1 MTMKTTRIVTTL
13 LITAILSFTSTL
25 TFAESPTY
33 KSRADIPAEYKWN
46 LQTLYKNETQ
56 WKQDVYKAKKL
67 ADRFAK
73 KEEKL
78 DSDKEILTLLE
89 DYFELFRLM
98 EKIFVYSRI
107 NLDVDISNTSAQGL
121 SDEGQN
127 MMIYVVERTAWFS
140 NELQAIEKE
149 KWEKLLES
157 PKLKPYYTHLKDTY
171 EDKVH
176 SLPPEMEKMLIKTMP
191 IVNAPSEL
199 FTMMSKDLVLPSF
212 TVKDKVYEMSAPL
225 YSVYMSSKDRDV
237 RKAAFQTYY
246 QTLGSYQDTF
256 ASMLANIV
264 KANNFFATTRNYP
277 SSLEAHLER
286 NDIDPKVYTQ
296 LIDTVEEG
304 LPLFHRYLKLKEKYV
319 GIDGSMHMYDL
330 SAPSP
335 FTKEEKIPYEE
346 AKEIV
351 IKGLSPIGDAYLKTL
366 SQGLS
371 SNWVDVYNTPGKA
384 TGAYQIGSYDS
395 HPFVLLNYQGLP
407 SDVLTLA
414 HEMGHAM
421 HSYFSNQNQPY
432 QDARYVTFTAEVSS
446 TLQEHLLHKQL
457 MDEATT
463 KEEKI
468 HALYQYLEDFRVT
481 LFRQTQFAEFEKI
494 IHEMGQNEEPL
505 HAEAIKGVYYDLNKK
520 YYGKDMEV
528 DKEIA
533 MEWARVPHFFHSSF
547 YTYQY
552 ATSFAASAA
561 LAEQLEEGGS
571 EAQNKI
577 VKELFSSG
585 GSLPPI
591 DILKRAG
598 VDMSTKEPIEESLK
612 RFEEL
617 VDEFEELLK

>member
-1 MTMKTTRIVTTL
+1 MKTTRIITTL
-13 LITAILSFTSTL
+13 LITVILGFTTNL
-25 TFAESPTY
+25 TYAENPAY
-33 KSRADIPAEYKWN
+33 KSRSEIPSEYKWN

-56 WKQDVYKAKKL
+56 WKQDVYKARKL

-78 DSDKEILTLLE
+78 ESDKQILHLLE

-98 EKIFVYSRI
+98 ERIFVYSRI
-107 NLDVDISNTSAQGL
+107 NLDVDISNTSAQAL

-127 MMIYVVERTAWFS
+127 MMMYVVERTAWFS
-140 NELQAIEKE
+140 NELQAIDKD
-149 KWEKLLES
+149 KWDSLMKS
-157 PKLKPYYTHLKDTY
+157 PKLEAYYKHLNDTY
-171 EDKVH
+171 DEKMH

-212 TVKDKVYEMSAPL
+212 TVKEKSYEMSAPL
-225 YSVYMSSKDRDV
+225 YSVYMSSKDREV

-246 QTLGSYQDTF
+246 QTLGNYQDTF

-264 KANNFFATTRNYP
+264 RANNFFATTRNYP
-277 SSLEAHLER
+277 SSLDAHLEG
-286 NDIDPKVYTQ
+286 NDVDPKVYTQ

-304 LPLFHRYLKLKEKYV
+304 LPLLHKYLKLKEKYV
-319 GIDGSMHMYDL
+319 GIDAMHMYDL

-335 FTKEEKIPYEE
+335 FTQEEKIPYEE
-346 AKEIV
+346 AKDMV
-351 IKGLSPIGDAYLKTL
+351 IKGLSPLGETYLKAL
-366 SQGLS
+366 SNGLS

-395 HPFVLLNYQGLP
+395 HPFVLLNFQGLP

-421 HSYFSNQNQPY
+421 HSYFSNKNQPY

-457 MDEATT
+457 MDEAKT
-463 KEEKI
+463 KEERL

-494 IHEMGQNEEPL
+494 IHEMGQKEEPL
-505 HAEAIKGVYYDLNKK
+505 HADAIKSVYYDLNKK
-520 YYGKDMEV
+520 YYGKCIEV

-561 LAEQLEEGGS
+561 LAEQLEAGGA

-577 VKELFSSG
+577 LKELFSSG

-591 DILKRAG
+591 EILKRAG
-598 VDMSTKEPIEESLK
+598 VDMSKKEPIEESLK
-612 RFEEL
+612 RYEEL
-617 VDEFEELLK
+617 VNEFEELLK

>member
-1 MTMKTTRIVTTL
+1 MKTTRIITTIFMTIML
-13 LITAILSFTSTL
+13 GFTSTF
-25 TFAESPTY
+25 TYAESPAY
-33 KSRADIPAEYKWN
+33 KSRSEIPSEYKWN

-78 DSDKEILTLLE
+78 DSDKQILHLLE

-107 NLDVDISNTSAQGL
+107 NLDVDISNTSAQAL

-127 MMIYVVERTAWFS
+127 MMMYVVERTAWFS
-140 NELQAIEKE
+140 NELQAIDKD
-149 KWEKLLES
+149 KWDSLMES
-157 PKLKPYYTHLKDTY
+157 PKLKQYYNHLKDTY
-171 EDKVH
+171 DEKIH

-191 IVNAPSEL
+191 FVNAPSEL
-199 FTMMSKDLVLPSF
+199 FKMMSKDLVLPNF
-212 TVKDKVYEMSAPL
+212 TIRDKVYEMSAPL
-225 YSVYMSSKDRDV
+225 YSVYMSSNDREV

-246 QTLGSYQDTF
+246 HTLENYQDTF

-264 KANNFFATTRNYP
+264 KANNFFASTRNYP
-277 SSLEAHLER
+277 SSLEAHLEG

-296 LIDTVEEG
+296 LIETVEGG
-304 LPLFHRYLKLKEKYV
+304 LPLLHRYLKLKEKYV
-319 GIDGSMHMYDL
+319 GIDAMHMYDL

-335 FTKEEKIPYEE
+335 YTPDEKIPYED
-346 AKEIV
+346 AKDIV
-351 IKGLSPIGDAYLKTL
+351 IKGLSPIGETYLKTL
-366 SQGLS
+366 TKGLS

-421 HSYFSNQNQPY
+421 HSYFSNKNQRY

-457 MDEATT
+457 MDEAKT
-463 KEEKI
+463 KEEKL

-494 IHEMGQNEEPL
+494 MHEMGQKEESL
-505 HAEAIKGVYYDLNKK
+505 HADAIKSVYFDLNKK
-520 YYGKDMEV
+520 YYGKSIEV

-561 LAEQLEEGGS
+561 LAEQLEAGGAD
-571 EAQNKI
+571 AQNKI
-577 VKELFSSG
+577 LKELFSSG

-591 DILKRAG
+591 EILKRAG
-598 VDMSTKEPIEESLK
+598 VDMSKKKPIEESLK
-612 RFEEL
+612 RYEEL
-617 VDEFEELLK
+617 VDEFEELLNNG

>member
-1 MTMKTTRIVTTL
+1 MKTTRIITTIFMTIML
-13 LITAILSFTSTL
+13 AFTT
-25 TFAESPTY
+25 TFTYAESPAYT
-33 KSRADIPAEYKWN
+33 SRSDIPSEYKWN

-78 DSDKEILTLLE
+78 DSDKQILHLLE

-107 NLDVDISNTSAQGL
+107 NLDVDIGNTSAQAL

-127 MMIYVVERTAWFS
+127 MMMYVVERTAWFS
-140 NELQAIEKE
+140 NELQAIDKD
-149 KWEKLLES
+149 KWDSLMES
-157 PKLKPYYTHLKDTY
+157 PKLKPYYNHLKDTY
-171 EDKVH
+171 EEKIH
-176 SLPPEMEKMLIKTMP
+176 SLPPDMEKILIKTMP
-191 IVNAPSEL
+191 FVNAPSEL
-199 FTMMSKDLVLPSF
+199 FKMMSKDLVLPNF
-212 TVKDKVYEMSAPL
+212 TVRDKVYEMSAPL
-225 YSVYMSSKDRDV
+225 YSVYMSSKDREV

-246 QTLGSYQDTF
+246 HTLENYQDTF

-277 SSLEAHLER
+277 SSLEAHLEGK
-286 NDIDPKVYTQ
+286 DIDPKVYTQ
-296 LIDTVEEG
+296 LIETVEEG
-304 LPLFHRYLKLKEKYV
+304 LPILQRYLQLKEKYV
-319 GIDGSMHMYDL
+319 GIDAMHMYDL

-335 FTKEEKIPYEE
+335 YTPEEKIPYEE
-346 AKEIV
+346 AKDIV
-351 IKGLSPIGDAYLKTL
+351 IKGLSPIGETYLKTL
-366 SQGLS
+366 SEGLS

-421 HSYFSNQNQPY
+421 HSYFSNKNQPY

-457 MDEATT
+457 MDEAST
-463 KEEKI
+463 KEEKL

-494 IHEMGQNEEPL
+494 IHEMGQNEESL
-505 HAEAIKGVYYDLNKK
+505 HADAIKSVYFDLNKK
-520 YYGKDMEV
+520 YYGKSIEV

-561 LAEQLEEGGS
+561 LAEQLEAGGA

-577 VKELFSSG
+577 LKELFSSG

-591 DILKRAG
+591 ELLKRAG
-598 VDMSTKEPIEESLK
+598 VDMSKKEPIVESLK
-612 RFEEL
+612 RYEEL
-617 VDEFEELLK
+617 VNEFEELLNNG